1 MLMYDTRSCVGNY
14 TCPKQNGITFLL
26 TYEEKK
32 GCDPQRT
39 SFILMYDT
47 CSCVGN
53 YTCPKQSSIT
63 YYSPMWRSRY
73 VIHRVPALF

>member
-1 MLMYDTRSCVGNY
+1 MLSFEGGT
-14 TCPKQNGITFLL
+14 LL
-26 TYEEKK
+26 LRETVTVQVE

-53 YTCPKQSSIT
+53 YTCPKQNGIT
-63 YYSPMWRSRY
+63 
-73 VIHRVPALF
+73 F